1 MKENILATN
10 FDLDKEIDEVYE
22 YINKCGGN
30 INSKSVNLQNEIYEL
45 IHHVYSFMNDC
56 NTTYLKQS
64 EKLKVFNMSNND
76 KNRVSEKIIQP
87 FLSLLK
93 DISEKYIACETDC
106 YLKTQNKDTLDVLR
120 YIMLWVPNYFL
131 DSNDKSSSEIVGND
145 MSSDIYQQ
153 CFNIWKNIMN
163 HKKNLLLKAVQEH
176 KIKSGFLNTNLK
188 TTLVN
193 ILNANVGF
201 SDVFKTKEAHEFLEL
216 FYDEIF
222 NKLIKILNESYTIK
236 DEGMNKISSDH
247 GGAEIPYKQTI
258 GYQYECQ
265 LMGVLFLAISTN
277 IYNKD
282 RYAAYTIGN
291 LFIDKYYCNQNDN
304 QKYLFIPYL
313 MLFIQN
319 KFNDDVPTR
328 DSKYFQRKLKLI
340 QDRINILKKD
350 SVKKIDSQYIS
361 YYKKN
366 KNGKYKYGYFGF
378 TPDELF
384 GISKGK
390 AIDSTDQIAERF
402 RLNMD
407 YVIYI
412 EDALICAWQDCNKLF
427 CKYRQEY
434 TNDKNSQ
441 EKFERYENI
450 EKDRMDIYNMFRELA
465 AEKQK
470 LLKERLVYLIT
481 KDFHQLSKIE
491 KILRASFL
499 ILTLPI
505 QAVIFICVKTL
516 RKFFHCFKL
525 SFEVVLR
532 LYASFQGLGTCKAV
546 WAESCE
552 SYLDGLEI
560 NNNEKINARIRFV

>member
-236 DEGMNKISSDH
+236 DEGMNKISSYLIVPRLSISILPSSDI
-247 GGAEIPYKQTI
+247 GALLIVFSISGVI
-258 GYQYECQ
+258 GSSRSSSVMSTMLKSLAFSNCRRKRF
-265 LMGVLFLAISTN
+265 FLPSLSFLSSFLT
-277 IYNKD
+277 
-282 RYAAYTIGN
+282 
-291 LFIDKYYCNQNDN
+291 
-304 QKYLFIPYL
+304 
-313 MLFIQN
+313 
-319 KFNDDVPTR
+319 
-328 DSKYFQRKLKLI
+328 S
-340 QDRINILKKD
+340 
-350 SVKKIDSQYIS
+350 
-361 YYKKN
+361 
-366 KNGKYKYGYFGF
+366 
-378 TPDELF
+378 
-384 GISKGK
+384 
-390 AIDSTDQIAERF
+390 
-402 RLNMD
+402 
-407 YVIYI
+407 
-412 EDALICAWQDCNKLF
+412 
-427 CKYRQEY
+427 
-434 TNDKNSQ
+434 NDK
-441 EKFERYENI
+441 
-450 EKDRMDIYNMFRELA
+450 
-465 AEKQK
+465 
-470 LLKERLVYLIT
+470 
-481 KDFHQLSKIE
+481 
-491 KILRASFL
+491 
-499 ILTLPI
+499 
-505 QAVIFICVKTL
+505 
-516 RKFFHCFKL
+516 
-525 SFEVVLR
+525 
-532 LYASFQGLGTCKAV
+532 
-546 WAESCE
+546 
-552 SYLDGLEI
+552 
-560 NNNEKINARIRFV
+560 